1 MEGAAPGMIAD
12 TAGRSRIAFMT
23 GILYLVLTSSRSFE
37 YQSDPPT
44 TFVLRD
50 SAWYHHASAHLI
62 AG

>member
-1 MEGAAPGMIAD
+1 MIAD